1 LTTVLWPLLTS
12 LGLVMTTFFIGKE
25 LWNVEIGLLSAF
37 LASFSPVDV
46 INATR
51 LDTDIVLAFFMA
63 LSVLFFLRSV
73 KNKNYRRFNYLSAGT
88 CIGFSYL
95 VKLFVVL
102 LPFIF
107 FIYLLYKK
115 KINKK
120 ILFLILGFLMV
131 FILEGFYFYLTSGHF
146 LLHYEI
152 CSVAPRDYALK
163 TLAGNFYISEW
174 LNVLYYYRPPLYYF
188 PYLFNIHSIASDTSF
203 PEIWH
208 FSYLLIFSI
217 IVLFLIKK
225 HKKIFFPLLW
235 FSGLLFM
242 EFGFIGIEFFL

>member
-1 LTTVLWPLLTS
+1 
-12 LGLVMTTFFIGKE
+12 
-25 LWNVEIGLLSAF
+25 
-37 LASFSPVDV
+37 
-46 INATR
+46 
-51 LDTDIVLAFFMA
+51 
-63 LSVLFFLRSV
+63 
-73 KNKNYRRFNYLSAGT
+73 
-88 CIGFSYL
+88 
-95 VKLFVVL
+95 
-102 LPFIF
+102 
-107 FIYLLYKK
+107 
-115 KINKK
+115 
-120 ILFLILGFLMV
+120 MV

-188 PYLFNIHSIASDTSF
+188 PYLFNIHSVASDTSF

-235 FSGLLFM
+235 FSGLLLFM
-242 EFGFIGIEFFL
+242 EFGFIGIEFFRDSFTINYILICKEIRYFSVLSTPICLILSYFFITLYKKGLKILMMIFIFLLFIFSVTTLRSTSFIMTDPVSDMRDASKYLANIQNENIYCDSDCISLLDYYFGFKKYKFIKKYRRY